1 MIYCRRIRVRT
12 ISLYVKMNVIILTI
26 PRLREVK
33 NWEETKFIARE
44 VEDWV

>member
-26 PRLREVK
+26 PRLKEVEH
-33 NWEETKFIARE
+33 WEKTKFIARE